1 MNLGFARGIIAP
13 TDTAHRIPPSA
24 TASGGDDQK
33 RTVDV
38 AQAFANGAD
47 YIVVGRPI
55 RDAADPRAAAE
66 AIQDSIK
73 KIKG

>member
-1 MNLGFARGIIAP
+1 VEKR
-13 TDTAHRIPPSA
+13 S
-24 TASGGDDQK
+24 DDQK

-55 RDAADPRAAAE
+55 RDAADSRAAAE
-66 AIQDSIK
+66 AIQKTIASIFPA
-73 KIKG
+73 

>member
-1 MNLGFARGIIAP
+1 VQ
-13 TDTAHRIPPSA
+13 TQ
-24 TASGGDDQK
+24 DDQK

-55 RDAADPRAAAE
+55 TQATDIAKAAKQILDELSGA
-66 AIQDSIK
+66 K
-73 KIKG
+73 